1 MVRYLL
7 QLGANVNIETNVS
20 TRKPPT
26 VHKTEHL
33 FLVSLQ
39 LMFTPLHSA
48 AQQGHV
54 MIVKLLLE
62 HGASPNK
69 TNKVTDWKRSTI
81 FLLMIRLS
89 SSME

>member
-7 QLGANVNIETNVS
+7 KVSANVNIETNVRIRIVFNS
-20 TRKPPT
+20 TLSNSFFAFFFVVVFVK
-26 VHKTEHL
+26 
-33 FLVSLQ
+33 

-69 TNKVTDWKRSTI
+69 TNKV
-81 FLLMIRLS
+81 
-89 SSME
+89 

>member
-7 QLGANVNIETNVS
+7 EVGANVNVETNV
-20 TRKPPT
+20 RKSILLCFFNI
-26 VHKTEHL
+26 H
-33 FLVSLQ
+33 SLCYLK

-69 TNKVTDWKRSTI
+69 INKVRFWKRCSLLKDHIDI
-81 FLLMIRLS
+81 F
-89 SSME
+89 

>member
-7 QLGANVNIETNVS
+7 QLGADVNTETNVCEY
-20 TRKPPT
+20 KYIFIILKLIFF
-26 VHKTEHL
+26 VNFFKI
-33 FLVSLQ
+33 
-39 LMFTPLHSA
+39 MFTPLHSA

-69 TNKVTDWKRSTI
+69 TNKVISYNSKFSI
-81 FLLMIRLS
+81 KFKLIS

>member
-1 MVRYLL
+1 
-7 QLGANVNIETNVS
+7 
-20 TRKPPT
+20 
-26 VHKTEHL
+26 
-33 FLVSLQ
+33 
-39 LMFTPLHSA
+39 MFTPLHSA

-69 TNKVTDWKRSTI
+69 TNKVISYNSKFSI
-81 FLLMIRLS
+81 KFKLIS